1 MLTPRFEL
9 GLTALLSQPSYFYEE
24 PLPPLPVDIISEEEE
39 GSEEYFI
46 SLRCEEYLEGVFNIR
61 QCKFDIIL
69 SSYFGYEVPVYAIRV
84 RDGKNGVLVEGS
96 GVEIFK
102 ECEILKRDDKSGI
115 VMIAPTGDG
124 SELKNGDRIIITK
137 EK

>member
-1 MLTPRFEL
+1 M
-9 GLTALLSQPSYFYEE
+9 
-24 PLPPLPVDIISEEEE
+24 
-39 GSEEYFI
+39 
-46 SLRCEEYLEGVFNIR
+46 
-61 QCKFDIIL
+61 
-69 SSYFGYEVPVYAIRV
+69 PVYAIRV